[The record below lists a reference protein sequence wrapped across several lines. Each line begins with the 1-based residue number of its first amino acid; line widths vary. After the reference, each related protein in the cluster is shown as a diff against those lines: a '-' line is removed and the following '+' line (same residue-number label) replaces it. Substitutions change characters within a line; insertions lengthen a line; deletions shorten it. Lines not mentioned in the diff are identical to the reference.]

1 MGQWRVER
9 GPGPGLVASFL
20 LPRLGAT
27 TLRLFPGT
35 VCSHCAHSCQG
46 HRRLLWAPASSHPGP
61 WPQPLAPPPQS
72 PTGAAL
78 TPRGGL
84 PPLSSCSRPALGSQG
99 PWPGFEPLG
108 AWQPPHLC

>member
-61 WPQPLAPPPQS
+61 WPQPLAPPPRA
-72 PTGAAL
+72 PLELPLPRVGGCRPCPAAVGQRSVL
-78 TPRGGL
+78 RAPG
-84 PPLSSCSRPALGSQG
+84 PALS
-99 PWPGFEPLG
+99 P
-108 AWQPPHLC
+108 